1 MKGLKYSEILKLN
14 KNLESNLKS
23 IPYNIIVL
31 SNITVHQ
38 IKEILEY
45 QLRSENINAKVE
57 IGDYDN
63 IVQDSKKYKDSNKR
77 DGKKERKSSRF
88 IIK

>member
-1 MKGLKYSEILKLN
+1 MRGLKYSEILKLN

-23 IPYNIIVL
+23 IPYNVIVL

-45 QLRSENINAKVE
+45 PLRAKGINANVDF
-57 IGDYDN
+57 GDYNN
-63 IVQDSKKYKDSNKR
+63 IVQDSKKGD
-77 DGKKERKSSRF
+77 
-88 IIK
+88 

>member
-1 MKGLKYSEILKLN
+1 MRGLKYSEILKLN

-23 IPYNIIVL
+23 IPYNVIVL

-45 QLRSENINAKVE
+45 PMRCEDINANVE

-63 IVQDSKKYKDSNKR
+63 C
-77 DGKKERKSSRF
+77 
-88 IIK
+88 